1 MAISFTT
8 DQIMIIVL
16 ALIFL
21 IAIIVIV
28 IEWRKSSVSRNN
40 VALLEKQAELK
51 KIELVEK
58 DLESKRRKEDMTDL
72 SEEDQE
78 KLKQIRLNTSEVM
91 AKVGLLSTEVNERAE
106 QLEAKSELL
115 KLQKLAKKLDKKEKE
130 IEKSLKE

>member
-58 DLESKRRKEDMTDL
+58 DVESKRRKEDMTDL

>member
-8 DQIMIIVL
+8 DQIMIMVL

-58 DLESKRRKEDMTDL
+58 DLESKRRKEDMTEL